1 MKANLSTIKKYLNSE
16 ENILSTLYCVIN
28 FGYMS
33 RSGILAAT
41 NKGLLFCSDAMFGK
55 GLKWEFKYTEIEDF
69 SHTDG
74 VVLEMSAIPFIKKIT
89 MNHGDDFIVFDNF
102 SSPQNVQ
109 SFFKLVQSKQ

>member
-41 NKGLLFCSDAMFGK
+41 NKDYCSVLMLCLERTK
-55 GLKWEFKYTEIEDF
+55 MEFKYTEIEDF
-69 SHTDG
+69 SHTDKG
-74 VVLEMSAIPFIKKIT
+74 CIRDVCNPFIKK
-89 MNHGDDFIVFDNF
+89 
-102 SSPQNVQ
+102 
-109 SFFKLVQSKQ
+109 

>member
-41 NKGLLFCSDAMFGK
+41 NKKLLFCSDAMFGK
-55 GLKWEFKYTEIEDF
+55 GLKYEFEYTEIEDF
-69 SHTDG
+69 NHTDG

-109 SFFKLVQSKQ
+109 SFFELVQSKQ